1 MAIGLVSFSAPL
13 RTDEEFISRK
23 DNAHHTAMSPFT
35 GLQFGM
41 VSNFPLDYMHLICLG
56 VVRRLVHLFCY
67 VNIFSFLKFSIEYF
81 RRLIKSFWVID
92 SAVLYIFI
100 QHHSDLC

>member
-1 MAIGLVSFSAPL
+1 MRDAFSMAIGLVSFSAPL

-67 VNIFSFLKFSIEYF
+67 VNIFQFLKIQYRIFQKAYKI
-81 RRLIKSFWVID
+81 
-92 SAVLYIFI
+92 VLGY
-100 QHHSDLC
+100 